1 MAGKLPWFMFLNVF
15 LKNQR
20 FAIGLLEQVRY
31 FKKS

>member
-1 MAGKLPWFMFLNVF
+1 MAGKLPWFMFLNFF

-31 FKKS
+31 F